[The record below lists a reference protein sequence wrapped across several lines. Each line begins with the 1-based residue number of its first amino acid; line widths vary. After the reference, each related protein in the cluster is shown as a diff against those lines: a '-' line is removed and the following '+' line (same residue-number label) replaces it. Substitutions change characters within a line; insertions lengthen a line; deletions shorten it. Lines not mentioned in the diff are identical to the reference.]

1 MSLIL
6 YEFVTIVQFLQKI
19 DSSNLEENNSRRY
32 STAICGLTLSSRR
45 STNSTTATLSS
56 LTPPSSQVQ
65 ETSSDDENHTSASND
80 MCPKKDSKPDPDAN
94 HTNET
99 YRNNWKNLWFNEEV
113 QI

>member
-1 MSLIL
+1 M
-6 YEFVTIVQFLQKI
+6 VTSAYFLQKI
-19 DSSNLEENNSRRY
+19 DKSHLEEINSRRY
-32 STAICGLTLSSRR
+32 STAICELTLSSRR

-65 ETSSDDENHTSASND
+65 ETSSDDENHPSASND
-80 MCPKKDSKPDPDAN
+80 MCPNKDNRPDPDAN